1 MKATALFGAL
11 CLVLLLPAC
20 GDDAGTGSDTDL
32 PDTQSGRPDLGPS
45 DPDTASD
52 DDVATDAAADDTGTD
67 VAIADGSSDADLD
80 AADTSGSADVNDA
93 SDGSA
98 SDTETEDVPVV
109 EPCPEVVPA
118 YTGVLVED
126 TDGGTFDV
134 GDTVRITVGLLHDS
148 PVSAPL
154 WLGLEH
160 ENLTPDASSA
170 TIGGVPIVPEVT
182 GDRWTISQ
190 PDGAV
195 AELQYTA
202 TVDSADG
209 LVAVFASLRQTEIGC
224 EVPRARSGAF
234 FQITG
239 GESKTPVCIDM
250 ERYRSMQ
257 VAPFVAKQNTAEYAR
272 LNGIRADLRAEGFIF
287 CPQSPTI
294 VHEAEFC
301 LQRDPDQNISFAGSY
316 LADGFWEVDDFVLI
330 ETDDG
335 TTLRDAFTTQNHTGH
350 PNRFY
355 CNATS
360 TQLCTTDCTAQ
371 LVEVDSGSAVRILA
385 NVTAEGPT
393 ARQHLDGAVSINSLL
408 PTNGAAT
415 TVRITALDTGVEG
428 TLTPALYLVSDAP

>member
-1 MKATALFGAL
+1 MKSKVLYAALYLAM
-11 CLVLLLPAC
+11 LLPAC
-20 GDDAGTGSDTDL
+20 GNGTGTEGDTDP
-32 PDTQSGRPDLGPS
+32 PDTASGRPDLGTV
-45 DPDTASD
+45 DTVAEDDAASD
-52 DDVATDAAADDTGTD
+52 ATLQDIETDLAA
-67 VAIADGSSDADLD
+67 ADGSSDAVLD
-80 AADTSGSADVNDA
+80 VEDVFDADDVANA
-93 SDGSA
+93 TDGSTTDVA
-98 SDTETEDVPVV
+98 VADVPVV
-109 EPCPEVVPA
+109 EPCPEVAPA
-118 YTGVLVED
+118 YTGVLVQD
-126 TDGGTFDV
+126 IDGGTFDV
-134 GDTVRITVGLLHDS
+134 GDQVRIRVDLMHDT
-148 PVSAPL
+148 PVTTPL

-170 TIGGVPIVPEVT
+170 TLDGVSVAPSVT
-182 GDRWTISQ
+182 GTRWTIAR

-209 LVAVFASLRQTEIGC
+209 LVAVFASLRQNETGC

-257 VAPFVAKQNTAEYAR
+257 VAPFIAKQNTENYAR
-272 LNGIRADLRAEGFIF
+272 LNGIREDLRADGFIF

-294 VHEAEFC
+294 VHAAEFC
-301 LQRDPDQNISFAGSY
+301 LQRDPEQNIRFAGSY
-316 LADGFWEVDDFVLI
+316 EANSFWEVDDFILI

-335 TTLRDAFTTQNHTGH
+335 TTSRDAFTTQNHTGH

-371 LVEVDSGSAVRILA
+371 LIEVDSGRAVRVLA

-408 PTNGAAT
+408 PDSGAAT